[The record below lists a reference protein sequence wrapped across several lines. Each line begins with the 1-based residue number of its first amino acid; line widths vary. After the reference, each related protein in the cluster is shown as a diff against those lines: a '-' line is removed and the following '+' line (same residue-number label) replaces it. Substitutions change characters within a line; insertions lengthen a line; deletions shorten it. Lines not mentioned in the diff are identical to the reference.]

1 MLKGKLEENPGKQG
15 KTLWIGWGPRCSL
28 YGFSAHNGL
37 ILAALLHRVWLCLIQ
52 DGQKPR
58 LRKES
63 IVSGFSPQSE
73 VGGNAAGASGPK
85 HINTKFAQLVKDILQ
100 RAVALTR
107 RARQHAGLKP
117 GDLPWVQRLIY
128 LPDFG

>member
-1 MLKGKLEENPGKQG
+1 MAPSPG
-15 KTLWIGWGPRCSL
+15 LRGPARHKFNYSKNKRGPTPC
-28 YGFSAHNGL
+28 
-37 ILAALLHRVWLCLIQ
+37 
-52 DGQKPR
+52 
-58 LRKES
+58 RKAKIELSTVTES
-63 IVSGFSPQSE
+63 ESNLPFI
-73 VGGNAAGASGPK
+73 AAGASGPK
-85 HINTKFAQLVKDILQ
+85 HLNTKLARVKFAQLVKDILQ